1 MKNHSKVTVLGLAL
15 AMALFAVSCTPHQ
28 AQVART
34 SIDAAAAAC
43 EVVMS
48 ATDPG
53 LSPICTTAQAIAQAI
68 ASLVEANSK
77 AIAAS
82 GVKPALAPYQPTGD
96 EVYAYL
102 AAHGAR
108 PIER

>member
-1 MKNHSKVTVLGLAL
+1 MKAIKPLRLGLAL
-15 AMALFAVSCTPHQ
+15 AMALFVAACTPQQ
-28 AQVART
+28 AQVAHT

-53 LSPICTTAQAIAQAI
+53 LTPLCTTAQAIAQAV

-82 GVKPALAPYQPTGD
+82 GVKPATAPYQPTGD

-108 PIER
+108 RVER

>member
-1 MKNHSKVTVLGLAL
+1 MKNTPWILALIAGLA
-15 AMALFAVSCTPHQ
+15 ASSCTPQQ
-28 AQVART
+28 AKVAHV
-34 SIDAAAAAC
+34 SIDAAAATC
-43 EVVMS
+43 EVIMK

-53 LSPICTTAQAIAQAI
+53 LSPICTTAQAIAQAVT
-68 ASLVEANSK
+68 SLVEANARTTTS
-77 AIAAS
+77 S
-82 GVKPALAPYQPTGD
+82 DVRPALAPYQPTND